1 MQRVELFRNLDK
13 YDKLKLLDGLKVHW
27 FKKSDSIVVEGER
40 GQMFYIIE
48 EGHVDCIQEV

>member
-1 MQRVELFRNLDK
+1 MQRVELFQNLDK